1 MTVDAGPAS
10 KELDAF
16 IERYQR
22 NRDRW
27 AWGYYAA
34 RGSVIFLG
42 AAIPVMTTLDSLPKT
57 AIAIAG
63 GLIVV
68 IEGVSRLCGF
78 HDRYISARVLYK
90 SLIKERLL
98 FQASAPPYTATRD
111 ARERALADRLVR
123 LLDMYDIQIYDLLTK
138 PDTAEEPAPKNAE
151 KP

>member
-1 MTVDAGPAS
+1 MTVDPGPVS
-10 KELDAF
+10 KELDAY

-34 RGSVIFLG
+34 RGSVIVLG
-42 AAIPVMTTLDSLPKT
+42 AAIPVMTTLATLPKT
-57 AIAIAG
+57 AVALAG

-90 SLIKERLL
+90 SLVKERLL

-111 ARERALADRLVR
+111 ARERALADRMVR
-123 LLDMYDIQIYDLLTK
+123 LLDMYDTQIYDLLTK
-138 PDTAEEPAPKNAE
+138 PDTEEPQPRNAE

>member
-34 RGSVIFLG
+34 RGSVIFLC

-57 AIAIAG
+57 AIAIAE
-63 GLIVV
+63 V
-68 IEGVSRLCGF
+68 
-78 HDRYISARVLYK
+78 
-90 SLIKERLL
+90 
-98 FQASAPPYTATRD
+98 
-111 ARERALADRLVR
+111 
-123 LLDMYDIQIYDLLTK
+123 
-138 PDTAEEPAPKNAE
+138 
-151 KP
+151 

>member
-16 IERYQR
+16 IEHYQR

-42 AAIPVMTTLDSLPKT
+42 ASIPVMTTLDSLPKT

-68 IEGVSRLCGF
+68 IEGVSRLSRVPRSVHRGQGLVQEP
-78 HDRYISARVLYK
+78 HQGTSALPSFGAPVHGD
-90 SLIKERLL
+90 ER
-98 FQASAPPYTATRD
+98 
-111 ARERALADRLVR
+111 RA
-123 LLDMYDIQIYDLLTK
+123 
-138 PDTAEEPAPKNAE
+138 
-151 KP
+151 